1 MARTFG
7 VELEIVH
14 GEQPVGFIGRVTRA
28 LRDAGLARQTID
40 QQHYGANDYG
50 TWQINRDSSV
60 HRNGFAGG
68 EVVSRILPATEAGF
82 TELAQ
87 ACDLIAGAG
96 ATVNRTCGMHVHVDV
111 RDLSVDEIRNVVI
124 AYMRFQGEIDTVVP
138 RSRRGSNQYC
148 RHLSSS
154 YVSLDDMITSL
165 ERAQSVS
172 SLDYRMGG
180 KYRVL
185 NLSKFAYTG
194 TIEFRQHSGTVEAA
208 KAVAWARWCVAFV
221 ETFRHAAAPV
231 AAAPCGGEVLE
242 RCQGRGEFRSPR
254 TNTAAGAIVSRA
266 AAGPIGDDE
275 FQAIVARFPA
285 CDSPCWIAGFVK
297 SVATRYG
304 VSFVRT
310 AAGWQLDNGQAAT
323 VAASPFEA
331 CFTPGGQISYFGSRR
346 RALSR

>member
-154 YVSLDDMITSL
+154 YVSLDDMITRL
-165 ERAQSVS
+165 EWAQSVS

-231 AAAPCGGEVLE
+231 AAAPCEGEVLE
-242 RCQGRGEFRSPR
+242 RYEARGEVRLP
-254 TNTAAGAIVSRA
+254 SRGPSLA
-266 AAGPIGDDE
+266 MIRRLQAGP
-275 FQAIVARFPA
+275 ARWEELAALAPE
-285 CDSPCWIAGFVK
+285 PE
-297 SVATRYG
+297 VATAKSWLGWCASRYG
-304 VSFVRT
+304 VGVVRT
-310 AAGWQLDNGQAAT
+310 AAGWQLDNGQAAA